1 MNGNTSLVKLNA
13 FFFSFSTIQLA
24 LREYALGWTLQ
35 YLRLMRA
42 LQSDRKAVVN
52 SHHFFLIYC
61 IQLD

>member
-1 MNGNTSLVKLNA
+1 MNGNRSLVKLNA
-13 FFFSFSTIQLA
+13 FFFFNHAVGSGRIC
-24 LREYALGWTLQ
+24 LGWTLQ
-35 YLRLMRA
+35 YLRLLRA